1 MSVHTRKALTAI
13 IVVMGVFLS
22 CRKDVVTEVPVV
34 PPGATS
40 QVVFD
45 PDEVPYATLSTYRFF
60 QGPMADQRP
69 VAEVL
74 PYDVITPLFSDY
86 ARKARFVWVPPGS
99 AAVQGGD
106 HEVIAFPERSV
117 LIKTFYYDRVL
128 PQDTRRIIETRL
140 MFKRGGQWEFANYVW
155 NEDQSEAYLDLQG
168 SVTQVTWIDP
178 EGGQREVDYRIP
190 AWGECM
196 TCHKHGEDPAPIGP
210 KPRNLHRL
218 MTYSDGDHDQL
229 ERWKQRGILQGPG
242 SMGVVPLARWD
253 DVTED
258 LTQRVRAYLDMNCA
272 HCHGDGNHCSY
283 RPIRFNWEQSVD
295 PTALGVCVVPE
306 EPLLPAHSHI
316 VAPSNLERSVL
327 HFRLASTEVAER
339 MPLLGRTVVHE
350 EALQLIEQW
359 ITSLQQPCEP

>member
-1 MSVHTRKALTAI
+1 MSIAARQALFAI
-13 IVVMGVFLS
+13 IAIMSLFLS
-22 CRKDVVTEVPVV
+22 CRKDVVTEVPAA
-34 PPGATS
+34 PAGTAS

-45 PDEVPYATLSTYRFF
+45 PEEVPYATLSTYRFF
-60 QGPMADQRP
+60 QGHMADQQP
-69 VAEVL
+69 VQEVL

-86 ARKARFVWVPPGS
+86 AKKSRFVWVPPGS

-106 HEVIAFPERSV
+106 QEVLAFPERSV
-117 LIKTFYYDRVL
+117 LIKTFYYDRVQ
-128 PQDTRRIIETRL
+128 PQDSRRLIETRL

-155 NEDQSEAYLDLQG
+155 NADQSEAYLDLQG
-168 SVTQVTWIDP
+168 SLTQVTWIDP
-178 EGGQREVDYRIP
+178 EGDQREVEYRIP

-196 TCHKHGEDPAPIGP
+196 TCHKHGDDPMPIGP

-218 MTYSDGDHDQL
+218 MTYADGSHDQL
-229 ERWKQRGILQGPG
+229 ERWKQRGILDGPG
-242 SMGVVPLARWD
+242 SMGVVPVARWD

-258 LTQRVRAYLDMNCA
+258 ITQRVRAYLDMNCA

-295 PTALGVCVVPE
+295 LTALGVCVTPE

-316 VAPSNLERSVL
+316 VTPSNLERSVL
-327 HFRLASTEVAER
+327 HYRLASTEVAER

-350 EALQLIEQW
+350 EAQQLIELW
-359 ITSLQQPCEP
+359 INSLQQPCEP